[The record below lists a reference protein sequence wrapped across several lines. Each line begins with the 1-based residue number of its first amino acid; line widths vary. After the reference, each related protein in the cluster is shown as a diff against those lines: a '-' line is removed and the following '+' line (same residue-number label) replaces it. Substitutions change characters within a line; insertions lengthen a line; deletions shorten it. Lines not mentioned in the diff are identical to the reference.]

1 VDEVEAPDEVATLPS
16 VARVLASIN
25 APAEE
30 GEEEDEVS
38 FPLNRGGFR
47 YVAGWPGV
55 ILA

>member
-30 GEEEDEVS
+30 GEEEDEVRVS
-38 FPLNRGGFR
+38 GSRKYTRVMSSGL
-47 YVAGWPGV
+47 W
-55 ILA
+55 